1 MTNRMCRISVGDSP
15 SYEAATLFV
24 NREVTAWLEE
34 HGRTDQR
41 HAYRKRGWYE
51 VSDTMVSLSGT
62 SISSPILG
70 SVVFDLTFL
79 NEGKNHGW
87 VKENP
92 VGCNCS
98 HNRSDKT
105 PVWYGHIIR
114 GLRTSSIAQG

>member
-70 SVVFDLTFL
+70 SVVFDVTFL
-79 NEGKNHGW
+79 NEASRRHETIRDIHAQ
-87 VKENP
+87 VI
-92 VGCNCS
+92 CS
-98 HNRSDKT
+98 CIA
-105 PVWYGHIIR
+105 VII
-114 GLRTSSIAQG
+114 S